1 MKLLCL
7 VTIAILACG
16 VTSNIKKDFLK
27 EHNRLRRKHGANKL
41 KWDKNLASFAQN
53 HCDMLAD
60 TNTFEHNKELEN
72 KGYGENLFKSWGS
85 AAGGFAEAAVMAWY
99 QEIKDYDF
107 SNPGYSAKTGHFTQV
122 GRIYMTYSDHIIVL
136 SLDC

>member
-7 VTIAILACG
+7 VTIAVLTCG

-27 EHNRLRRKHGANKL
+27 EHNRLRKKHGANKL
-41 KWDKNLASFAQN
+41 KWDKNLASFAQE

-60 TNTFEHNKELEN
+60 NNKFEHNEKAKAL
-72 KGYGENLFKSWGS
+72 KYGENLFKSWGN
-85 AAGGFAEAAVMAWY
+85 AAGNFAEAAVMAWY

-107 SNPGYSAKTGHFTQV
+107 SNPGYSDIDKTGHFTQV
-122 GRIYMTYSDHIIVL
+122 GGISHDVFR
-136 SLDC
+136 